1 MKKKVLLKTK
11 CHHEKELVDLN
22 LNCNITIL
30 KKMVITEGVDSFK
43 SSFSITQNP
52 QMSLIDTLIKKLNE

>member
-1 MKKKVLLKTK
+1 
-11 CHHEKELVDLN
+11 
-22 LNCNITIL
+22 L